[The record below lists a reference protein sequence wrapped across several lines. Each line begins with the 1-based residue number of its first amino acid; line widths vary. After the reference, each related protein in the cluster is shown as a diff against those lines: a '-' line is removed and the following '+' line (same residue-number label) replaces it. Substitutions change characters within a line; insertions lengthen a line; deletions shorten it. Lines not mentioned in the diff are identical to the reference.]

1 MKLRSFCTITKIY
14 GVMFYSRDLV
24 NDERI
29 MIRDPR
35 NASALGRSKL
45 RYYFVPFEE
54 KFTK

>member
-1 MKLRSFCTITKIY
+1 
-14 GVMFYSRDLV
+14 MFYSRDLV